1 MSVPVPHLG
10 EDWIHADGMID
21 VFGGVLHETIVI
33 LLHSFLRGTFAIL
46 SWGRLGVFN
55 IKKGC
60 TEACKARQCCFGTK
74 AENCVEMY
82 PPQYCKGCSE
92 VCLILKL
99 DTEAT
104 TAAPEEVVVDPDSVM
119 EATKTVA
126 FDEMANVSPADMYSE
141 EESRNKQ
148 TQTMSAPTRRI

>member
-1 MSVPVPHLG
+1 MLF
-10 EDWIHADGMID
+10 WNQ
-21 VFGGVLHETIVI
+21 
-33 LLHSFLRGTFAIL
+33 
-46 SWGRLGVFN
+46 GR
-55 IKKGC
+55 
-60 TEACKARQCCFGTK
+60 
-74 AENCVEMY
+74 NCIEMN

-92 VCLILKL
+92 VYLILKL